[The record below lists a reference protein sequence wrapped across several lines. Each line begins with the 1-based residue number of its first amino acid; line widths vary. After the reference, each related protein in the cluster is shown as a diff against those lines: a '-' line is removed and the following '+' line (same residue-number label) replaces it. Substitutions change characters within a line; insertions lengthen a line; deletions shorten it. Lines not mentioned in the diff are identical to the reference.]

1 MRSPIFE
8 LWGRAA
14 PVNKLEAISEQEE
27 AKVYKMLSGFACFES
42 YSPAFLVDVVKVKGG
57 TDSYLCLLSLNF
69 EFKASKTPQN
79 ITTTTEQELVG
90 LAILRKKY
98 GHVYIR
104 PETLGEK
111 LQELF
116 VKTEIDFEADKEFSR
131 KYYVVADNEMR
142 CRMNLSSGFLSIVKA
157 YNGLEI
163 EINDTILIARF
174 RKPFTKETGE
184 ELLQLLD
191 GIGRGGF

>member
-1 MRSPIFE
+1 MRSQIFE
-8 LWGRAA
+8 LWGSAVPA
-14 PVNKLEAISEQEE
+14 NKLEAISEQEE
-27 AKVYKMLSGFACFES
+27 AKVHKMLSVFECFES
-42 YSPAFLVDVVKVKGG
+42 YTPAFLTDVVKIK
-57 TDSYLCLLSLNF
+57 DSFDLYLCLLSLNF
-69 EFKASKTPQN
+69 EFKGRKTPQN
-79 ITTTTEQELVG
+79 ITTTTEQELIG
-90 LAILRKKY
+90 LAVLHKKY

-104 PETLGEK
+104 PETLGDK

-116 VKTEIDFEADKEFSR
+116 VKNEIDFEADKEFSR

-142 CRMNLSSGFLSIVKA
+142 CRMNLSSGFLSIVKP

>member
-1 MRSPIFE
+1 MRSQIFE
-8 LWGRAA
+8 LWGSAA
-14 PVNKLEAISEQEE
+14 PANKLEAISEQEE
-27 AKVYKMLSGFACFES
+27 AKVHKMLSGFECFES
-42 YSPAFLVDVVKVKGG
+42 YTPAFLTDVVKIK
-57 TDSYLCLLSLNF
+57 DSFDLYLCLLSLNF
-69 EFKASKTPQN
+69 EFKGRKTPQN
-79 ITTTTEQELVG
+79 ITTTTEQELIG
-90 LAILRKKY
+90 LAVLHKKY

-104 PETLGEK
+104 PETLGDK

-116 VKTEIDFEADKEFSR
+116 VKNEIDFEADKEFSR

-142 CRMNLSSGFLSIVKA
+142 CRMNLSAGFLSIVKA